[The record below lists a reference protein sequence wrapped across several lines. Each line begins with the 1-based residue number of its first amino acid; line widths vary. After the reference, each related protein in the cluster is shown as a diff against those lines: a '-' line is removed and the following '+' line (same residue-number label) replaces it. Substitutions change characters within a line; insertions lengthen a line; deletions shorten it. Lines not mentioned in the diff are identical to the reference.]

1 MNKEKVKGFWK
12 GRREREEDLTRF
24 FFGRCS
30 TGEYVGIMDTSVSIL
45 KFRVSEK
52 DIVYILWKFL
62 HHFYKFLQIVKL

>member
-1 MNKEKVKGFWK
+1 
-12 GRREREEDLTRF
+12 
-24 FFGRCS
+24 
-30 TGEYVGIMDTSVSIL
+30 MDTSVSIL